1 MAGCNLGF
9 LELSGAKTRYNE
21 TRAALFKTRA
31 DHSKVDEDEVEV
43 PALVMIT
50 HREASVS
57 LNTSRKMS
65 DDDESERK
73 EEEGEQAGAVQEEK
87 LLEVLLS
94 VETKAGAYLSIDRR
108 CWPRLAEAGGRP
120 ELDLALTGKPL
131 GCCFFHTG
139 AAAAAG
145 RGGVSAATTA
155 LERRGASAG
164 SREGGLRAHLRAN
177 AHAARCRPEGA
188 PARPPHPPLGLP
200 PHPPPLDPDSL
211 LIFQSPYTYY
221 GYTYYGYTY

>member
-131 GCCFFHTG
+131 GCCFFTQVLLPLQAEADFLLRQPLSS
-139 AAAAAG
+139 AAALQQA
-145 RGGVSAATTA
+145 R
-155 LERRGASAG
+155 ERVASALTFEQMLTQLAAD
-164 SREGGLRAHLRAN
+164 RKVHPHGLRTRLWACLRTRHLSTLT
-177 AHAARCRPEGA
+177 H
-188 PARPPHPPLGLP
+188 
-200 PHPPPLDPDSL
+200 S
-211 LIFQSPYTYY
+211 
-221 GYTYYGYTY
+221 